1 MGWHDMAAAARALAW
16 LQATGGGASPPPQE
30 GAVAAGAR
38 AAVHWA
44 HVRRYL
50 RFALAAYGHL
60 ALKLFG
66 VLPRKG
72 GPASDEARS
81 AASTYPHPGPHPDPE
96 ADGARPPA
104 PTHWP

>member
-1 MGWHDMAAAARALAW
+1 MGVAPPDGMGWHDMAAAARALAW

-44 HVRRYL
+44 HVCRYL

-66 VLPRKG
+66 ILPRKG
-72 GPASDEARS
+72 GPASDEALGRQHLPS
-81 AASTYPHPGPHPDPE
+81 P
-96 ADGARPPA
+96 
-104 PTHWP
+104 WPSPWPSP